1 MSFGV
6 SIRRRLWSVHG
17 DDRIW
22 CGSWIDGCV
31 RVVECHVDTVALAFW
46 NEPAL
51 VGVYYDGSCM
61 YDAFLFEEECD
72 QTTVACCL
80 MR

>member
-1 MSFGV
+1 M
-6 SIRRRLWSVHG
+6 
-17 DDRIW
+17 
-22 CGSWIDGCV
+22 
-31 RVVECHVDTVALAFW
+31 RVVKCHVDTVALAFW